1 MKKLLLLL
9 FACSILFGCC
19 GDCNKTSTAKKRKI
33 ALHGYVY
40 RKVMTLEETVLEAKM
55 LGADGVVCT
64 STQKIAKRF
73 GDAKFGKNMTAE
85 QKAFVKKLFADN
97 GIEFVSYGLWDIK
110 KGETPDM
117 YLSFC
122 KEMGIPVF
130 TWEGNWDKAQ
140 MWNDA
145 SKKWGVK
152 VAIHNH
158 QRNPKNPKYMH
169 WNPEAL
175 WEAIKDKPYLYAC
188 ADNGHWTRSSLDTPQ
203 GYRTL
208 RGRLAAIHF
217 KDPAVFG
224 SENKTDAT
232 IGEGVLDIP
241 KCLATLDELGYDGF
255 LVLENECVSDNP
267 TETMRKSIKYL
278 REH

>member
-1 MKKLLLLL
+1 MKKIFLTFLASL
-9 FACSILFGCC
+9 FLFGCC
-19 GDCNKTSTAKKRKI
+19 ATPKENPQPKKRKL

-40 RKVMTLEETVLEAKM
+40 RKVKTLEETVIEAKQ

-64 STQKIAKRF
+64 ATQRIAERF
-73 GDAKFGKNMTAE
+73 GKARFGRKMTAE

-97 GIEFVSYGLWDIK
+97 GIEFVSFGLWDIK

-130 TWEGNWDKAQ
+130 TWEGDWKNAK

-145 SKKWGVK
+145 SKKYGVK

-158 QRNPKNPKYMH
+158 QRMDEKPSYKNWDP
-169 WNPEAL
+169 AAV
-175 WEAIKDKPYLYAC
+175 WEVLKENPYLYAC

-217 KDPAVFG
+217 KDPAKFG
-224 SENKTDAT
+224 AKNKTDAV
-232 IGEGVLDIP
+232 IGKGVLDIP
-241 KCLATLDELGYDGF
+241 KCLATLDELGYDGY

-267 TETMRKSIKYL
+267 TETMRQSIEYL
-278 REH
+278 RNH

>member
-1 MKKLLLLL
+1 MKKLLLLFL
-9 FACSILFGCC
+9 ACSVLFGCC
-19 GDCNKTSTAKKRKI
+19 GDCNKTSTTKKRKI

-73 GDAKFGKNMTAE
+73 GNTKFTKNMTAE

-158 QRNPKNPKYMH
+158 QKNPKNPKYQK
-169 WNPEAL
+169 NP
-175 WEAIKDKPYLYAC
+175 
-188 ADNGHWTRSSLDTPQ
+188 R
-203 GYRTL
+203 R
-208 RGRLAAIHF
+208 
-217 KDPAVFG
+217 
-224 SENKTDAT
+224 
-232 IGEGVLDIP
+232 
-241 KCLATLDELGYDGF
+241 
-255 LVLENECVSDNP
+255 
-267 TETMRKSIKYL
+267 
-278 REH
+278 